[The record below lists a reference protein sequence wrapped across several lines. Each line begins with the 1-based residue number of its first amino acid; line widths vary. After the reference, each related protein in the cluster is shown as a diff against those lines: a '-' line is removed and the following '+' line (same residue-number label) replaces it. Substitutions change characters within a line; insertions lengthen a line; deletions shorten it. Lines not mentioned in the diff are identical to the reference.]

1 MRIRDLHELPKLRD
15 GLSYLYL
22 ERGKIDQA
30 HKAIEFFNKEGR
42 VLVPVASLAVLLLGP
57 GTSITH
63 EAIKT
68 LTDNGCLV
76 HWCGEQGVRFYAQGS
91 GETRKAYGLIRQ
103 AELVSDPVKRLQVV
117 RRMYQ
122 FRFDEALDPSL
133 SIEQIRGME
142 GARVRRAYA
151 VASKQFGV
159 PWRRRF
165 YDRSHWGASDAINRA
180 LSSANACLNSLCH
193 AAIVS
198 AGYSPGL
205 GFVHTGKQLSFVYD
219 IADLYKTDLTVPLAF
234 KLTAESHDKLE
245 TRVRQACR
253 DLFHQERLLTRIVD
267 DIHQLL
273 NLTKPF
279 SPPEDTATFAAD
291 VDFDPAL
298 PGALW
303 SPPGETEREF
313 VEGGVSYGEAFDDYR
328 LVGDEGFVSGPSESE
343 FDHGRDH
350 S

>member
-1 MRIRDLHELPKLRD
+1 MRLRDLHELPKLRD

-22 ERGKIDQA
+22 ERGRIDQA
-30 HKAIEFFNKEGR
+30 HKAIEFFNQDGR

-76 HWCGEQGVRFYAQGS
+76 NWCGEQGVRFYAQGM
-91 GETRKAYGLIRQ
+91 GETRKAYALIRQ
-103 AELVSDPVKRLQVV
+103 AELVSDPAKRLEVV

-122 FRFDEALDPSL
+122 FRFDEILDPSL

-151 VASKQFGV
+151 IASREFGV

-165 YDRSHWGASDAINRA
+165 YDRGHWGASDAINRA
-180 LSSANACLNSLCH
+180 ISAANACLNSLCH
-193 AAIVS
+193 SAIVS

-219 IADLYKTDLTVPLAF
+219 VADLYKTDLTVPLAF
-234 KLTAESHDKLE
+234 KLTAESRDKLE
-245 TRVRQACR
+245 TRIRQACR
-253 DLFHQERLLTRIVD
+253 DLFHQERLLARIVD
-267 DIHQLL
+267 DIQQLL
-273 NLTKPF
+273 NLTKPLF
-279 SPPEDTATFAAD
+279 GPAD
-291 VDFDPAL
+291 EVSLEADIDFDPAL

-303 SPPGETEREF
+303 SPPGEHEEEF
-313 VEGGVSYGEAFDDYR
+313 VDGGVSYGAEFDDYQ
-328 LVGDEGFVSGPSESE
+328 LVGYEQAPPEQAESE
-343 FDHGRDH
+343 PDDGRDY